1 MEKIEVKKNTP
12 FIGNIAYSQ
21 REYSYDNYLMEL
33 VRHTIK
39 FMKKTPCGSLL
50 LGTVKDE
57 VKQVV
62 GTTPGYRIGDRR
74 KIIDQNIKNV
84 VRHAYYH
91 EYRSLQQLCILI
103 LRKEQHQY
111 GNGTR
116 NVYGILFDGAWLWEE
131 YVNTLIG
138 DIFYHP
144 RNKAGDGA
152 QRLFDGN
159 HGLIYPDFIGKDAGE
174 RIIADAKYKPWNNI
188 SGKDYLQILAYMFRF
203 DAKRG
208 YYLYPEATHQAD
220 VSLRLNRG
228 MTYEDNVSPRND
240 VLVIKCGLQIPDGAK
255 DYADFVAR
263 MEENETAFRD
273 KIWKTEA

>member
-1 MEKIEVKKNTP
+1 MTD
-12 FIGNIAYSQ
+12 F
-21 REYSYDNYLMEL
+21 L
-33 VRHTIK
+33 
-39 FMKKTPCGSLL
+39 
-50 LGTVKDE
+50 
-57 VKQVV
+57 
-62 GTTPGYRIGDRR
+62 
-74 KIIDQNIKNV
+74 
-84 VRHAYYH
+84 
-91 EYRSLQQLCILI
+91 
-103 LRKEQHQY
+103 
-111 GNGTR
+111 
-116 NVYGILFDGAWLWEE
+116 
-131 YVNTLIG
+131 NTLIG

-152 QRLFDGN
+152 QRLFDSN

-188 SGKDYLQILAYMFRF
+188 SGKDYVQILAYMFRF

-240 VLVIKCGLQIPDGAK
+240 VLVIKCGLQIPDRAK